1 MNILYICKLYLW
13 LTGGADFAE
22 TTRNVKFNQ
31 GNSVAKFTI
40 PIIKDRIFEGTEV
53 FTIQLAKHKS
63 AKKLNI
69 EICNPSTAIGHI
81 IDKGE
86 KINVLSMHILYIVSD
101 INGCFWTKHSECKSV
116 NPIRS
121 VHSYVNDYLQPKGF
135 ISTKTSYTVIGTLNV

>member
-81 IDKGE
+81 IDKSE
-86 KINVLSMHILYIVSD
+86 KISVLSRHILY
-101 INGCFWTKHSECKSV
+101 C
-116 NPIRS
+116 
-121 VHSYVNDYLQPKGF
+121 Y
-135 ISTKTSYTVIGTLNV
+135 

>member
-1 MNILYICKLYLW
+1 MNIIYICKLNLW
-13 LTGGADFAE
+13 FTGGEDFAE
-22 TTRNVKFNQ
+22 VTRNVKFNQ

-53 FTIQLAKHKS
+53 FTIHLAKHKS

-86 KINVLSMHILYIVSD
+86 KINVLSMHILYIGSV
-101 INGCFWTKHSECKSV
+101 INGCFEQSTLSAKVWIQSEVYIAKWLHATKRFY
-116 NPIRS
+116 I
-121 VHSYVNDYLQPKGF
+121 Y
-135 ISTKTSYTVIGTLNV
+135 